1 MKSILN
7 IFNLSFLTVTLL
19 LTVGCSDDNSSA
31 LRLNEDTAIKSFALD
46 NYSGTIDQQKETI
59 TITLPED
66 YDMAAMTVTDIQL
79 PVGAEATL
87 KRGDVLNLNMTQT
100 IKVSNGNVFQQYVIK
115 TRYDEARILTF
126 QLNDMYSG
134 IIDQQNQNILVQVPA
149 STDITKLVPTYTA
162 TEGAIVAPAGG
173 TAMDFSRPVDFI
185 VSNNMASAVYTV
197 KVLTPTGKPA
207 AIYAGLASTIE
218 GLNPEEKEA
227 ATWMLFNVKDAQY
240 VSFSD
245 IATGN
250 ADLCECKK
258 IGRAHV

>member
-7 IFNLSFLTVTLL
+7 IFKLSFLTITLL

-149 STDITKLVPTYTA
+149 SADITKLVPTYTA
-162 TEGAIVAPAGG
+162 TEGAIVAPAGRNRHGFQPPGRLHRVQQYGISCLYRKSTHTHRQTGSYLCRSRFHYRG
-173 TAMDFSRPVDFI
+173 TEPRRERSSNVD
-185 VSNNMASAVYTV
+185 AVQCERCTV
-197 KVLTPTGKPA
+197 C
-207 AIYAGLASTIE
+207 
-218 GLNPEEKEA
+218 
-227 ATWMLFNVKDAQY
+227 FFQRH
-240 VSFSD
+240 SD
-245 IATGN
+245 W
-250 ADLCECKK
+250 
-258 IGRAHV
+258 

>member
-1 MKSILN
+1 
-7 IFNLSFLTVTLL
+7 
-19 LTVGCSDDNSSA
+19 
-31 LRLNEDTAIKSFALD
+31 
-46 NYSGTIDQQKETI
+46 
-59 TITLPED
+59 
-66 YDMAAMTVTDIQL
+66 MTVTDIQL

-149 STDITKLVPTYTA
+149 SADITKLVPTYTA

-197 KVLTPTGKPA
+197 KVLTHRQTGSYLCRSRFHYRGTEPRRER
-207 AIYAGLASTIE
+207 SS
-218 GLNPEEKEA
+218 
-227 ATWMLFNVKDAQY
+227 NVDAVQCERCT
-240 VSFSD
+240 VCFFQRHSD
-245 IATGN
+245 W
-250 ADLCECKK
+250 
-258 IGRAHV
+258 